1 MSAEFLP
8 GDLAQAGGDP
18 PRAKPTKG
26 QQDVESRPFDRRRR
40 LRAEPVHPAKRTPQD
55 RLKDFQEV
63 SVPLTFNQAV
73 EEANRCLQCEHQPCT
88 IGCPANNEI
97 RDAMWLLSLGD
108 VRGAAL
114 KFMETSNLPDI
125 CGRLCPQEKQC
136 EGACVL
142 QGCDAPIAIGKLE
155 TFCTDTL
162 RDVMG
167 GFPTPKL
174 APPLGTRVAVVGS
187 GPAGLAVAEE
197 LVKLGHGVTV
207 FEAWPFPGGLL
218 SYGIPG
224 FKLNKEIIEKHIK
237 FLENIGVEF
246 RCNTRIGKDLTV
258 DDLLKK
264 HGFDA
269 VFLGHGA
276 SAGTRMK
283 TPGEDLKNVYSATE
297 YLVRANLPDEMLP
310 EAMRGKPHAGLKTVV
325 VGGGDTAMDCV
336 RTARRLSRDGEAWCV
351 YRRSEAE
358 MPGRIAERKNARE
371 EGVKFEWLTLPVR
384 FLGDSEGKVIGCECI
399 RMKLVKPDAKGRRT
413 PEPIEGSNFVLECDT
428 AVIAIGYGVDQEIAE
443 STENLKTTKWGTI
456 WVNSENDG
464 ESSRQDEVWAA
475 GDCAHGADLIVTAMV
490 PARKAARSIDTS
502 LRAHLHS

>member
-1 MSAEFLP
+1 MKS
-8 GDLAQAGGDP
+8 
-18 PRAKPTKG
+18 PTE
-26 QQDVESRPFDRRRR
+26 DSRPFDRRRR
-40 LRAEPVHPAKRTPQD
+40 LRAEPVHPAKRPPEA
-55 RLKDFQEV
+55 RLNDFSEV
-63 SVPLTFNQAV
+63 SIPLTLQQAV
-73 EEANRCLQCEHQPCT
+73 EEANRCLQCEHQPCVT
-88 IGCPANNEI
+88 GCPAHNQI

-114 KFMETSNLPDI
+114 KFMENSNLPDI

-142 QGCDAPIAIGKLE
+142 QGAEGPIAIGKLE
-155 TFCTDTL
+155 AFCADTL
-162 RDVMG
+162 RDSLE
-167 GFPTPKL
+167 GFPAPEL
-174 APPLGTRVAVVGS
+174 APSLGTRVAVVGS

-197 LVKLGHGVTV
+197 LVKLGHAVTV

-218 SYGIPG
+218 IYGIPG
-224 FKLNKEIIEKHIK
+224 FKLNKEIVETHIR
-237 FLENIGVEF
+237 FLENLGVEF
-246 RCNTRIGKDLTV
+246 RCNTRIGKDLSV

-276 SAGTRMK
+276 SGGTRMK
-283 TPGEDLKNVYSATE
+283 IPGEDLKNVYNATE

-310 EAMRGKPHAGLKTVV
+310 EAMRGRPHAGRKTVV

-336 RTARRLSRDGEAWCV
+336 RTARRLSPDGQAWCV

-358 MPGRIAERKNARE
+358 MPGRLEERKNARE

-384 FLGDSEGKVIGCECI
+384 FVGDSEGKVIACECI
-399 RMKLVKPDAKGRRT
+399 RMKLGKPDAKGRRT
-413 PEPIEGSNFVLECDT
+413 PEPIEGSNFILECDT
-428 AVIAIGYGVDQEIAE
+428 AVIAIGYGVEQEIAE

-456 WVNSENDG
+456 WVNSEN
-464 ESSRQDEVWAA
+464 ESETSRKDEIWAA

-490 PARKAARSIDTS
+490 PARKAARSIDRS
-502 LRAHLHS
+502 LRAHLQ